1 MEVRQRVALNI
12 KRLRA
17 ERQLTQEELADRA
30 GLHRTYISG
39 VERAV
44 RNPTLTVLD
53 RIALGLGISLAE
65 LVGEAS
71 L

>member
-1 MEVRQRVALNI
+1 MEVRRRVALKI
-12 KRLRA
+12 RGLRGA
-17 ERQLTQEELADRA
+17 QGLSQEELAERA

-53 RIALGLGISLAE
+53 KIATGLGVPLAQ
-65 LVGEAS
+65 LVAED
-71 L
+71 

>member
-1 MEVRQRVALNI
+1 MEVRRRVALNI

-17 ERQLTQEELADRA
+17 ERQLSQEELADRA

-53 RIALGLGISLAE
+53 KIASGLGVSLTE
-65 LVGEAS
+65 LVGETSA
-71 L
+71 

>member
-1 MEVRQRVALNI
+1 MEVRRRVAL
-12 KRLRA
+12 KVRGLRGA
-17 ERQLTQEELADRA
+17 QGISQEELAERA

-53 RIALGLGISLAE
+53 KIATGPRVPLAQ
-65 LVGEAS
+65 LVAEE
-71 L
+71 

>member
-1 MEVRQRVALNI
+1 MEVRRRVAL
-12 KRLRA
+12 KVRGLRGA
-17 ERQLTQEELADRA
+17 QGISQEELAERA

-53 RIALGLGISLAE
+53 KLAAGLGVPLAQ
-65 LVGEAS
+65 LVAED
-71 L
+71 

>member
-1 MEVRQRVALNI
+1 MEVRQRVARNI

-17 ERQLTQEELADRA
+17 AQQISQEELADRA
-30 GLHRTYISG
+30 HVHRTYISG

-53 RIALGLGISLAE
+53 KIAVGLRVPLAE
-65 LVGEAS
+65 LVAD
-71 L
+71 